1 MLLIFQP
8 ERLTLVDGGIA
19 NDSDE
24 SDNDDARKLNN
35 CKNVENHKNSLRL
48 VNNLGEYN
56 LLRLSLNLSRFL
68 GLIQS
73 YSKGSSIS
81 RTTLCN
87 DWKTDLAGTAKRKL
101 ERLQFSTSSSFVKI
115 WSACSCEFKAYFWT
129 FWAL

>member
-8 ERLTLVDGGIA
+8 ERLTLVDGGIT

-48 VNNLGEYN
+48 VNNLGEYI
-56 LLRLSLNLSRFL
+56 LRLSLKLSRFL

-73 YSKGSSIS
+73 YSKGNSIS
-81 RTTLCN
+81 HITL
-87 DWKTDLAGTAKRKL
+87 
-101 ERLQFSTSSSFVKI
+101 
-115 WSACSCEFKAYFWT
+115 Y
-129 FWAL
+129 

>member
-8 ERLTLVDGGIA
+8 ERLTLVDGGIT

-56 LLRLSLNLSRFL
+56 LLRLSLKLSRFL

-81 RTTLCN
+81 HTTLYVMGIVN
-87 DWKTDLAGTAKRKL
+87 QNFD
-101 ERLQFSTSSSFVKI
+101 S
-115 WSACSCEFKAYFWT
+115 
-129 FWAL
+129 

>member
-8 ERLTLVDGGIA
+8 ERLTLVDGGIT

-48 VNNLGEYN
+48 VNNLGEYI
-56 LLRLSLNLSRFL
+56 LRLSLKLSRFL

-81 RTTLCN
+81 HTTLCN
-87 DWKTDLAGTAKRKL
+87 D
-101 ERLQFSTSSSFVKI
+101 
-115 WSACSCEFKAYFWT
+115 
-129 FWAL
+129 

>member
-48 VNNLGEYN
+48 VNNLG
-56 LLRLSLNLSRFL
+56 
-68 GLIQS
+68 
-73 YSKGSSIS
+73 
-81 RTTLCN
+81 
-87 DWKTDLAGTAKRKL
+87 KL
-101 ERLQFSTSSSFVKI
+101 VILEVIHR
-115 WSACSCEFKAYFWT
+115 Y
-129 FWAL
+129 